1 MKTRILSLIASSILA
16 IASISCSPDDETTPA
31 VVAPPVNTGDLV
43 LFAIDTAKVNTMA
56 MLGTNETTVLNRK
69 LNDNS
74 YISDFDLSP
83 DGTKFIYVETQL
95 SGVFPNLVRTVKLKI
110 ANADGS
116 NDSELFSA
124 QNALQGSEITSIRYC
139 NDGKIFFSY
148 EEVTSSGSASALTNQ
163 LINPDGTGGEILTV
177 TFGNLNDVS
186 SSRRYGIS
194 NGVYPNVINRT
205 TIYDNTLDNGAGAL
219 LSEDFDA
226 NDLLAPSSIT
236 KDDKYALIPFKNGND
251 IKVKI
256 IDLATK
262 EVVTKTIVT
271 NLSSGWVSFRL
282 NMASDSVRGVLTIT
296 GQDYPKSKSYI
307 FNATTGVVSTPF
319 ENNDTN
325 VLDVYAF

>member
-1 MKTRILSLIASSILA
+1 MKTRIFSLIASTVLI
-16 IASISCSPDDETTPA
+16 IASISCSPDSATTT
-31 VVAPPVNTGDLV
+31 PPVNTADLV
-43 LFAIDTAKVNTMA
+43 LFAIDTAKVNTMSII
-56 MLGTNETTVLNRK
+56 GSNETTVLNRK
-69 LNDNS
+69 LNQNS

-95 SGVFPNLVRTVKLKI
+95 SGVFPDLVRTVKLKI

-148 EEVTSSGSASALTNQ
+148 KEVTSSGSASALTNH
-163 LINPDGTGGEILTV
+163 LTNPNGTGDEILTV

-194 NGVYPNVINRT
+194 NGVYPNIINRT
-205 TIYDNTLDNGAGAL
+205 IIYDNTLDNGFGAL

-236 KDDKYALIPFKNGND
+236 KDDKYAVIPFKNGND

-262 EVVTKTIVT
+262 EVVTKTIVS
-271 NLSSGWVSFRL
+271 NLSSGWVVFRL
-282 NMASDSVRGVLTIT
+282 NMSSDSVRGVLTIT

-307 FNATTGVVSTPF
+307 FNATTGEVSAPF